1 MVSGSAYSKR
11 RAATRRFAAHSLS
24 LALLACGT
32 TSKNGSEGEPQLG
45 GTGGASSAS
54 GGMATTATGGAGP
67 TSAGA
72 GGSGNATT
80 SGGGTTS
87 AAGTTTTSGGTTTT
101 SGGASPG
108 GSAGEVS
115 GGGTGNVVTTMTG
128 GAAGVGAGGTGTGGA
143 TSYPMLSASQIGTP
157 SRLASGFTLAESP
170 LWDPCGHQ
178 LLFVDVKGG
187 GGQGVINAFGSDGK
201 VTVFMSGTGNAN
213 GLAWAPDGS
222 LMMAQMGSKR
232 IARRDKSGNVTN
244 VTPPGPPLH
253 TPDDLVVRSDGTIYF
268 TDGDFCPIGNALGY
282 NAQLPVYV
290 IEPMAT
296 MLVSAGN
303 VSGPNGIELSP
314 DEKSL
319 YVNAYGDGN
328 VWKYDVAA
336 DGTLTK
342 QPRALLSGLTR
353 PDSLCLDAAGN
364 LYIAVGNGL
373 LVARPDG
380 SIIKTIPMTPPGG
393 SCVLGGVTNCTFGG
407 DDGKTLYITDWQ
419 DLYKVDGMPIPGLD
433 WVVGKQRVKCN

>member
-1 MVSGSAYSKR
+1 M
-11 RAATRRFAAHSLS
+11 
-24 LALLACGT
+24 GT
-32 TSKNGSEGEPQLG
+32 TVN
-45 GTGGASSAS
+45 
-54 GGMATTATGGAGP
+54 
-67 TSAGA
+67 
-72 GGSGNATT
+72 GGSGAATPA
-80 SGGGTTS
+80 GGGGS
-87 AAGTTTTSGGTTTT
+87 TTTTSAGGTTAGAGTT
-101 SGGASPG
+101 AASGGTIVTAGGASPG

-115 GGGTGNVVTTMTG
+115 GGGTGGVVTTTTG
-128 GAAGVGAGGTGTGGA
+128 GAAGNGAGGAGAGGT

-157 SRLASGFTLAESP
+157 SRIVGGFMLAESP

-178 LLFVDVKGG
+178 LLFVDVRGG
-187 GGQGVINAFGSDGK
+187 GGQGVINALGSDGK

-222 LMMAQMGSKR
+222 LMMAQMGTKH

-268 TDGDFCPIGNALGY
+268 TDGDFCPLGNTLGY
-282 NAQLPVYV
+282 NAQLPVFV
-290 IEPMAT
+290 IQPMAT

-314 DEKSL
+314 DEQTL

-336 DGTLTK
+336 DGSLTK
-342 QPRALLSGLTR
+342 QARPVLSGLTR

-364 LYIAVGNGL
+364 LYVAVGNGL
-373 LVARPDG
+373 VVARPDG
-380 SIIKTIPMTPPGG
+380 SMIKTIAMTPSGG
-393 SCVLGGVTNCTFGG
+393 SCLVGGVTNCTFGG

-419 DLYKVDGMPIPGLD
+419 NVYKVDGMPIPGLD
-433 WVVGKQRVKCN
+433 WVVANKRVKCN